1 MDFQQLLS
9 KMREID
15 QPQVEQVAQECGMP
29 MGQMSPPPVD
39 VKPDV
44 PPPSLSVNINA
55 HGMDDIEDMMKL
67 LTKVN
72 PDMINQPVPPAPPM
86 ASMIAIKPSL
96 PPLKPLPDF
105 DADNDDMV
113 GGEKDML
120 PPDHDKDHAMVKK
133 LDLDMDGDHDMDDHD
148 LEKKEDGG
156 FQAATTEPD
165 PEFKNAD
172 YMLNRLA
179 GGMNRPKDTFP
190 KVADGDNP
198 MKKVREG
205 DDFKEQIKSDLRRR
219 LEESKKKTLDEGPMD
234 FVKKAG
240 AAVKGWATGGL
251 AGAKTAMAKQAAGA
265 TPTTP
270 AKNSFGKV
278 AKAPAAGG
286 PGVSPAQAAAGA
298 AQQSSGKSIT
308 PKMGEALAVILQDAV
323 DAVQGNHYSDV
334 EQLKQDI
341 VRAIDKQ
348 ANRPDLQNK
357 GAK

>member
-1 MDFQQLLS
+1 MDFQQLLT
-9 KMREID
+9 KMREFD
-15 QPQVEQVAQECGMP
+15 QPTVEQTTQECGMP
-29 MGQMSPPPVD
+29 MGQMPPPLPAVPP
-39 VKPDV
+39 KPDV
-44 PPPSLSVNINA
+44 PPPSLSVNLNA
-55 HGMDDIEDMMKL
+55 HGMEDIESMMKL
-67 LTKVN
+67 ITKVN
-72 PDMINQPVPPAPPM
+72 PDMTAPPVAPM

-148 LEKKEDGG
+148 IEKKEDGG
-156 FQAATTEPD
+156 FQSATTEPD

-190 KVADGDNP
+190 KVSDGDNP

-240 AAVKGWATGGL
+240 AAVTGAVKGAVKGAQKAMATPVAKPAAKKPQGNIVNAP
-251 AGAKTAMAKQAAGA
+251 AGA
-265 TPTTP
+265 
-270 AKNSFGKV
+270 
-278 AKAPAAGG
+278 
-286 PGVSPAQAAAGA
+286 GVSPAQAAR
-298 AQQSSGKSIT
+298 QSSAVDIT
-308 PKMGEALAVILQDAV
+308 PEMGNELSAK
-323 DAVQGNHYSDV
+323 
-334 EQLKQDI
+334 LKQMADDVADGAYPNI
-341 VRAIDKQ
+341 KNVKAMIDSYLDNMSKQ
-348 ANRPDLQNK
+348 AARTDL
-357 GAK
+357 GAQ